1 MEKQLNILLV
11 EDQRLMADGLK
22 SLLETQPDF
31 KVVATAHDEQEALR
45 CCNDLAELDLA
56 LIDIHLSNNGTN
68 GLVLAGQ
75 IKTDF
80 KEMKILILSMFDDL
94 PYIQRAKLVGANGF
108 ISKNAPGIETVRVIR
123 EVGNGKD
130 AWPLD
135 LDEIEDIPIV
145 EEPTPT
151 EMEVLKY
158 IVRGR
163 STAQIGIELAML
175 EATVSA
181 HRSNIMQKNKLRTQN
196 ELLKFAE
203 KCMRLYGVPPDPI
216 FSVELQ
222 KFCVKLR
229 EKSNI
234 NVEFIGD
241 TEGFN
246 NPITQALI
254 RVMEEAWNNIK
265 PPNSTRNIFIEL
277 KQNSSRISFTIRAD
291 GKAEDAASIKNIRK
305 GSNDALKRILEAI
318 GGELLPADSDSTI
331 IAVLPVRRQYY
342 KPSTEGY

>member
-1 MEKQLNILLV
+1 MEKQLNILIV

-31 KVVATAHDEQEALR
+31 KVIAIACDEQEALR
-45 CCNDLAELDLA
+45 CCNDLAELDLI
-56 LIDIHLSNNGTN
+56 LIDIHLSDDGPN

-80 KEMKILILSMFDDL
+80 KKMKILILSMFDDP
-94 PYIQRAKLVGANGF
+94 PYIQQAKMVGANGF

-130 AWPLD
+130 TWPD
-135 LDEIEDIPIV
+135 DEIEDATIERKPR
-145 EEPTPT
+145 PTKLQ
-151 EMEVLKY
+151 VLKY
-158 IVRGR
+158 IARGLT
-163 STAQIGIELAML
+163 TAQIGIELAML
-175 EATVSA
+175 EATGSA
-181 HRSNIMQKNKLRTQN
+181 HRSNIMQRSNLRTQN
-196 ELLKFAE
+196 DLFKFAE

-216 FSVELQ
+216 FSVELEN
-222 KFCVKLR
+222 FRAKLR
-229 EKSNI
+229 EKLNI

-265 PPNSTRNIFIEL
+265 HHNSTKNVFIEL
-277 KQNSSRISFTIRAD
+277 KRYSS
-291 GKAEDAASIKNIRK
+291 
-305 GSNDALKRILEAI
+305 
-318 GGELLPADSDSTI
+318 
-331 IAVLPVRRQYY
+331 
-342 KPSTEGY
+342 